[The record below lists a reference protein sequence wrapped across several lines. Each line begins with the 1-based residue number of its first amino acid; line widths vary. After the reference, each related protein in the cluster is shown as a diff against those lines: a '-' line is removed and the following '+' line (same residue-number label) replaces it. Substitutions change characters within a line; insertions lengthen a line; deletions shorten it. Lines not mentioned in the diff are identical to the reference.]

1 MKHPNIDGQKQI
13 EQSMMKDRLLYSF
26 DGIGRKL
33 PSNFHGFSL
42 RIFDKTG
49 CTSIIPPF
57 YTAETLT
64 KWLLNQHFPQV
75 SSAVPHGIPACVG
88 IVGQGHVIQHDLNE
102 MRGTWA
108 NLKEAPAAS
117 CGYGSFFGPP
127 LGVFPWKKCGRGA
140 PNLVTVLNSE
150 KRLELCI
157 MGRHRKMREK
167 WP

>member
-64 KWLLNQHFPQV
+64 K
-75 SSAVPHGIPACVG
+75 
-88 IVGQGHVIQHDLNE
+88 
-102 MRGTWA
+102 
-108 NLKEAPAAS
+108 
-117 CGYGSFFGPP
+117 
-127 LGVFPWKKCGRGA
+127 
-140 PNLVTVLNSE
+140 
-150 KRLELCI
+150 
-157 MGRHRKMREK
+157 
-167 WP
+167 